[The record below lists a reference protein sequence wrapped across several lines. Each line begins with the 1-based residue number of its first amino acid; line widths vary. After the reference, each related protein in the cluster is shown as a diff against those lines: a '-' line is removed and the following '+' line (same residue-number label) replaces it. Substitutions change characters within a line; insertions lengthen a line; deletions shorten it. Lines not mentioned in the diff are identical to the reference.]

1 LSSPGYEEGVS
12 CPRCVAALTDQQKA
26 SARER
31 QRQVELADKRG
42 GRHLGPQG

>member
-1 LSSPGYEEGVS
+1 LME
-12 CPRCVAALTDQQKA
+12 QQKA

-42 GRHLGPQG
+42 GRHLGPR